1 MAGATSVHEI
11 AQRIA
16 DSGKVETADVLAVR
30 RAVYGGDCLVSGAE
44 AEAVFAVERARRVA
58 SPEWSAFF
66 VEALSDYILNQAEPR
81 GFVSEDNAAWLQG
94 QISKRRTPSM
104 DGDLAIL
111 VRVIEEAREV
121 PPAFAA
127 FALRTAKEAAIYGDG
142 ADAQG
147 RAHVSGRVDQ
157 ADVAM
162 LQRILWGAGSEGHLA
177 VSREEAEA
185 LFAIADAT
193 TGAANDPAFDD
204 LFAKAIGNY
213 LLGATGRVM
222 PDRETALRFDN
233 AGAYKADVVGAM
245 GNVLGH
251 VFGKRPPKL
260 TAMLKTRASTLA
272 QEIEDEHGQRNMERD
287 VAIEMAAILTPEKA
301 GWLQERIARNGVTNG
316 PEKALLAFVE
326 RESVKLGA
334 DSGFELAKAG

>member
-1 MAGATSVHEI
+1 MADGQALHEI
-11 AQRIA
+11 TVRVAETGRIEA
-16 DSGKVETADVLAVR
+16 GDVAAVR
-30 RAVYGGDCLVSGAE
+30 RAVYGGDCLVSRAE
-44 AEAVFAVERARRVA
+44 AEAVYAVERARSVS
-58 SPEWSAFF
+58 SPEWSSFF
-66 VEALSDYILNQAEPR
+66 VEALSDYVLNQAEPK
-81 GFVSEDNAAWLQG
+81 GYVSDDNAAWLQG
-94 QISKRRTPSM
+94 QISKRKVPSL
-104 DGDLAIL
+104 DGDLAIA

-127 FALRTAKEAAIYGDG
+127 FALRMAKEAVIYGDG
-142 ADAQG
+142 ADGQG
-147 RAHVSGRVDQ
+147 RVHVSGRVDQ

-233 AGAYKADVVGAM
+233 AGSYKVDVVGAM

-251 VFGKRPPKL
+251 VFGKRPASL
-260 TAMLKTRASTLA
+260 TNMLKTRAATLA
-272 QEIEDEHGQRNMERD
+272 EDIEDEHGQRNMERD
-287 VAIEMAAILTPEKA
+287 IAIEMAAILTPEKA

-326 RESVKLGA
+326 RESTKLG
-334 DSGFELAKAG
+334 DESGLVLAKAG